1 MRHGKVIAY
10 ALRQL
15 KAHEQNYVTHDL
27 ELDVMVFAL
36 KIWRNYLYGEEFEVY
51 TYHKSVKYVF
61 SQKKL
66 SETKKVDGTPGGL

>member
-1 MRHGKVIAY
+1 MWQEKVIVY

-27 ELDVMVFAL
+27 ELDVMVFEL
-36 KIWRNYLYGEEFEVY
+36 KTWRNYLYGEEFEVY

-61 SQKKL
+61 SQKKP
-66 SETKKVDGTPGGL
+66 SETK